1 MGITFDV
8 YDNMIRLVRE
18 GSSIDDIACIMHLD
32 RTYVVNALKQ
42 IKTQIITSLDED
54 KIDVVIL
61 IDRLVV
67 KKKYKNVIRDF
78 YGYKSQIFEFLCDG
92 LSNERI
98 MILLGIDYE
107 RYLALLKQ
115 MYFAL
120 ITYGNSDEKKYV
132 SLLKNALIEHTI
144 VVREKNKK
152 SISKR
157 NRIESQNDTMKLR
170 GLSGEVVSS
179 NALISQTSDIL
190 IMPNTLKYIVISDT
204 HFGSIYEN
212 MRYLDTV
219 YEYAAKNGIKY
230 IFHTGDLLEGP
241 YANFRRCKTKYKS
254 IEAQMEH
261 VISDYCYDR
270 DIHNMILLG
279 NHDAFSI
286 VTDHVDVAPLLDERS
301 DFSILGYKSAYIKV
315 RDEYISLKHDI
326 SRLINN
332 PEDRIVLVNFYG
344 HSHQYKCTHDDKY
357 SIFRVPTLSDL
368 PDNKLAVVNKGFLVG
383 QIDFN
388 GDIAEYLKVT
398 YHSFDDGSIS
408 SFERTL
414 TK

>member
-1 MGITFDV
+1 MSITFDV
-8 YDNMIRLVRE
+8 YDKMIKLVRDNKT
-18 GSSIDDIACIMHLD
+18 IDEIAITLHLD

-42 IKTQIITSLDED
+42 IKTQIITSLDEE

-67 KKKYKNVIRDF
+67 KKKYKNVIREF
-78 YGYKSQIFEFLCDG
+78 YGYKSQIFEFLCEG
-92 LSNERI
+92 LSNEKI
-98 MILLGIDYE
+98 MSILEIDYE

-115 MYFAL
+115 MYFSL
-120 ITYGNSDEKKYV
+120 ITYGSDDEKKYV
-132 SLLKNALIEHTI
+132 SLLKNALIEHSI

-157 NRIESQNDTMKLR
+157 NKIESKNDTMKLK
-170 GLSGEVVSS
+170 GLSGEVVAS
-179 NALISQTSDIL
+179 NALISQTSDIFVL
-190 IMPNTLKYIVISDT
+190 GNTLKFIVISDT

-212 MRYLDTV
+212 MRYLDFV
-219 YEYAAKNGIKY
+219 YEYASKNGIKY
-230 IFHTGDLLEGP
+230 IFHAGDLLEGP
-241 YANFRRCKTKYKS
+241 HANYRRCKPKYKS
-254 IEAQMEH
+254 IESQLEH
-261 VISDYCYDR
+261 VITDYCYDK
-270 DIHNMILLG
+270 DIYNMILLG

-286 VTDHVDVAPLLDERS
+286 VTDHVDVTSLLASRR
-301 DFSILGYKSAYIKV
+301 DFNILGYKSAYIKV

-332 PEDRIVLVNFYG
+332 PEDRVVLVNFYG

-368 PDNKLAVVNKGFLVG
+368 PGNKIAVVNKGFLTG

-388 GDIAEYLKVT
+388 GDDAEYLRVT
-398 YHSFDDGSIS
+398 YKSFDDGSSS